1 MSPGKAA
8 TTDSPAQLSALP
20 SYPGTPPD
28 DVPAHSAEAL
38 TDPTPSSPTQGQAE
52 VIMKDADVPHSQQ
65 EAAGDG
71 AAAAAQEAGART
83 RVGADQGV
91 VERVGY
97 WQVAWL
103 YLTSLLK
110 LGEAYEVA
118 GSHEDAMHAFK
129 EGLELVCLCFSLCL
143 HGDSTF
149 Q

>member
-8 TTDSPAQLSALP
+8 AADSPAQPSALP

-28 DVPAHSAEAL
+28 DVPAHSAETL
-38 TDPTPSSPTQGQAE
+38 TDPAPSSPTQGQAD
-52 VIMKDADVPHSQQ
+52 IMMKDADVSDSHH
-65 EAAGDG
+65 EAADDDT
-71 AAAAAQEAGART
+71 AAAAQEAGAPT

-91 VERVGY
+91 VEGVGY

-118 GSHEDAMHAFK
+118 GSHEDAVHAFK
-129 EGLELVCLCFSLCL
+129 EGLELVCVCFAFCL
-143 HGDSTF
+143 S
-149 Q
+149 